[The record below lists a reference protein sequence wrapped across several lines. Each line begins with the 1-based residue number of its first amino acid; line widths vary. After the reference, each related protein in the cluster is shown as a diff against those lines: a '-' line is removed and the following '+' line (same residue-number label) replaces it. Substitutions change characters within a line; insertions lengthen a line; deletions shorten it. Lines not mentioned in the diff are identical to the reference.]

1 MLLQQ
6 VILALPSKSRLELRG
21 MSAMRRLFHIVVLAL
36 FVALGI
42 SGQMMPVHA
51 QPANGP
57 VFAADIQG
65 TITSVTIGYL
75 RRALRQAEAANAT
88 VLVIQMSNSGA
99 VLRDAREFAGQ
110 IAAARVP
117 VVVYVA
123 PGGTDSGAAG
133 ALFLSAAHI
142 AAQAPDTRF
151 GSPYPLTQVDS
162 ALTQQTRDLL
172 LDTVTNQIRG
182 WNAARGRNTEWVDRA
197 VREGVV
203 LDNQQASAL
212 KPPAVDLVAANRTEL
227 LTLLEG
233 RQVKLQ
239 DGRSVKLA
247 TLGRSVFEVAPSA
260 WESVRL
266 ALADPTIAF
275 VLLVLGALAI
285 CLEFAAPGTSIFAG
299 VGVVL
304 LLAAGLGLWVLP
316 LRWWAL
322 LLLLLALGLL
332 VGEFAVHTHGALA
345 VAGIALLGVGSLN
358 LIDPAQAPNT
368 VIALW
373 VIILVGLALLTFVAL
388 GVWLALRSRE
398 RPVATGQETLVGR
411 LAEVRQQLDPDG
423 MVFVEGA
430 LWRAISE
437 NGTVDVGDWVRV
449 TAVHD
454 LRLVVRRLDDE
465 GKT

>member
-6 VILALPSKSRLELRG
+6 DILALRSTSRLDLRG
-21 MSAMRRLFHIVVLAL
+21 TFAMRQFFHLVVLAL
-36 FVALGI
+36 IIGLAM
-42 SGQMMPVHA
+42 SGPTAPARA

-57 VFAADIQG
+57 VFVADIQG

-88 VLVIQMSNSGA
+88 VLLIQMSNSGA
-99 VLRDAREFAGQ
+99 VLRDVREFAGQ

-117 VVVYVA
+117 VAVYVA
-123 PGGTDSGAAG
+123 PGGTESGAAG

-142 AAQAPDTRF
+142 AAQAPDTSF
-151 GSPYPLTQVDS
+151 GSPYPLTQVDT

-172 LDTVTNQIRG
+172 LDTVTDQIRG

-203 LDNQQASAL
+203 LDNQQAIAL

-247 TLGRSVFEVAPSA
+247 TLGRNIVEVVPSA
-260 WESVRL
+260 WEGLRL

-275 VLLVLGALAI
+275 VLLVLGVLAI
-285 CLEFAAPGTSIFAG
+285 GLEFAAPGTSIFAG
-299 VGVVL
+299 IGVVL
-304 LLAAGLGLWVLP
+304 LLASALGLWVLP

-332 VGEFAVHTHGALA
+332 AAEFIVHTHGALA

-373 VIILVGLALLTFVAL
+373 VIILVGLALLTFVAF
-388 GVWLALRSRE
+388 GVWLALRSRD

-411 LAEVRQQLDPDG
+411 LAEVRERLDPDG

-437 NGTVDVGDWVRV
+437 DGTVDVGDWVRV
-449 TAVHD
+449 AAVHD
-454 LRLVVRRLDDE
+454 LRLVVRRLDEE
-465 GKT
+465 GKG